1 MNNDAST
8 EQTEVVESADVAPE
22 LTEDQQIIQ
31 FMKEHSSPK
40 VLERLETEEGRK
52 LAVSFI
58 RANLA
63 EAGGKVEVAAGW
75 FDQSI
80 SD

>member
-1 MNNDAST
+1 MDSET
-8 EQTEVVESADVAPE
+8 PIEETVVETTAEVAE
-22 LTEDQQIIQ
+22 VSEDQLIIQ
-31 FMKEHSSPK
+31 FLKEHSSPK
-40 VLERLETEEGRK
+40 VLERLETEEGRQ

-63 EAGGKVEVAAGW
+63 EANGSVEVAAGW

-80 SD
+80 GG